1 MKKILIPL
9 GMLLLTPSVHAQLS
23 NTENYIYTKTYLDY
37 NGTIATKSSETVQY
51 FDGLG
56 RPKQVVNVKASPLGR
71 DVVTH
76 IEYDG
81 FGRQTMDYLPVP
93 QSGTLN
99 GGIAAS
105 PLANATQ
112 PGIYGSEKIYSERT
126 LESSPLDRLLE
137 QRQVGSDWAN
147 KPVRFQ
153 YEANTT
159 TDYVRKYETSTT
171 WVEGRTQTTVQ
182 LLQYFLPNQLYK
194 NTVTDEDG
202 NKTIEFKNGKGQV
215 LLVRKALN
223 ATENADTYY
232 VYNEYDQLA
241 YVIPPL
247 ASAPTVESST
257 MENLYY
263 QYRYDGKN
271 HLVEKKLPGKGWEYM
286 VYDKQDRLV
295 ATRDANLRAKGQWL
309 YTKYDQFSRPCITG
323 ICTGGERIAEQ
334 TLADAVS
341 SNNLKSIDY
350 VFFPWQGMDVYYNY
364 PGTTYPSSDKWV
376 DMLSVNYY
384 DFVPGY
390 SFNPS
395 FPTNILGEPTISG
408 TPNAD
413 GISTKGL
420 AVLSI
425 VKNIE
430 DNSWTKN
437 YSYYDKK
444 GRVIGTHSINHLG
457 GYTKTESRLDFAG
470 AAQNTVTT
478 HLRRA
483 GEPEVTVKESFA
495 YDNQNRLLRR
505 YHQVDYWPE
514 QLLVENSYNELSQL
528 KNKTVGS
535 NLQSID
541 YAYNIRGWLTDINKN
556 DMPISN
562 LNGKLFSYKI
572 KYNQK
577 NGTTNP
583 DMGFF
588 VGKNVKPMY
597 NGNIVEVDWR
607 AVESLGANPP
617 LEPKRYGY
625 AYDGL
630 NRLTAGY
637 YQNPNNPWSKEH
649 TETMDYDLNGNITKL
664 YRTSAMNGTTAMVI
678 DDLVYNYGPP
688 TSLGNRLLDV
698 RDNQHNKA
706 GYEGGGNTIS
716 YDANGNLI
724 NMLDKQITG
733 ISYNFLNLPRTLDIG
748 YGTITSQI
756 RTNYRADGIKL
767 RKENMQT
774 SVGFAGTSWTKE
786 ITDYLDGF
794 QYLNK
799 ISSATTT
806 GVFSRKTAFALEEEA
821 FSMASCV
828 VMPPVSDDIGEI
840 INSPNHP
847 ELQFFPTA
855 EGFYD
860 YQKKMYIY
868 QYKDHLGNVRV
879 NFGRNSTGVLEITDA
894 NDYYPFG
901 MNHLKTGNAFFG
913 VGSYKNYKYNS
924 KELQETG
931 MYDYGWRQYMPD
943 IGRWMQLDP
952 LIKDL
957 DFTFDPNNIDDDDD
971 DEVVSAIET
980 TLGNGGGIFNPD
992 NLSPYSYGYNNPIK
1006 FDDPD
1011 GRCPTCIVGALVGG
1025 LTDYGMQVAANYLD
1039 PDVKNKWT
1047 DNISYSSIALSAAEG
1062 ALTQGGSAIRKAAIK
1077 TTVMVAKNTVE
1088 WNSKGFKAETNVRN
1102 IAKNTL
1108 VDAAAGGAAKKA
1120 GSLVKTAKLDKIAN
1134 KVNLNSNTK
1143 AKNFVQKATGL
1154 SSRTSSSISKKVDV
1168 KGISKQLSNGIKN
1181 VTNKSAE
1188 NAINART
1195 KTTVDNIKKKTD
1207 E

>member
-1 MKKILIPL
+1 MKKIIIPI
-9 GMLLLTPSVHAQLS
+9 GALLMMSTVHAQVQLPS
-23 NTENYIYTKTYLDY
+23 GLTGVTNENYIYTRTYLEAKTQSDA
-37 NGTIATKSSETVQY
+37 NAKQIQGVQY

-56 RPKQVVNVKASPLGR
+56 RPKQIVNMKASPLGR
-71 DVVTH
+71 DVVTQ
-76 IEYDG
+76 IVYDG
-81 FGRQTMDYLPVP
+81 FGRQVLDYLPVP
-93 QSGTLN
+93 QGGTSN
-99 GGIAAS
+99 GAIVTDPLSNAS
-105 PLANATQ
+105 Q
-112 PGIYGSEKIYSERT
+112 PGIYGSEKIYSEKI

-171 WVEGRTQTTVQ
+171 WVEDRTQTTVQ

-247 ASAPTVESST
+247 ASAPTVEPST

-271 HLVEKKLPGKGWEYM
+271 RLVEKKLPGKGWEYM

-390 SFNPS
+390 GFNPS

-457 GYTKTESRLDFAG
+457 GYTKTESRLDFSG

-483 GEPEVTVKESFA
+483 GEAEVAVKERFE
-495 YDNQNRLLRR
+495 YDNQNRLLRH
-505 YHQVDYWPE
+505 YHQVDFWPE

-528 KNKTVGS
+528 KNKTVGNS
-535 NLQSID
+535 LQSID
-541 YAYNIRGWLTDINKN
+541 YAYNIRGWMTDINPAQMSLS
-556 DMPISN
+556 D
-562 LNGKLFSYKI
+562 LGGKLFSYKI

-649 TETMDYDLNGNITKL
+649 TETMDYDLNGNITNL
-664 YRTSAMNGTTAMVI
+664 YRTSVMNGTTAEVI
-678 DDLVYNYGPP
+678 DDLVYNYGPA
-688 TSLGNRLLDV
+688 TSPGNRLLDV
-698 RDNQHNKA
+698 KDNRHNKA

-716 YDANGNLI
+716 YDPNGNMI

-748 YGTITSQI
+748 HDPITSQVK
-756 RTNYRADGIKL
+756 TNYSADGVKL

-774 SVGFAGTSWTKE
+774 SIGVAGTSWTKE

-799 ISSATTT
+799 TSSGA
-806 GVFSRKTAFALEEEA
+806 VEMFSRETTFALEQQA
-821 FSMASCV
+821 FSMASRV
-828 VMPPVSDDIGEI
+828 VIPPTGGDGGGI
-840 INSPNHP
+840 IKNPHNP

-868 QYKDHLGNVRV
+868 QYRDHLGNVRV
-879 NFGRNSTGVLEITDA
+879 SFGRNNVGALEITDA

-913 VGSYKNYKYNS
+913 VGSYKNYKYNG

-931 MYDYGWRQYMPD
+931 MYDYGARMYMPD
-943 IGRWMQLDP
+943 IARWGV
-952 LIKDL
+952 
-957 DFTFDPNNIDDDDD
+957 ID
-971 DEVVSAIET
+971 ELAEKFSSHSPYNYVVSDPI
-980 TLGNGGGIFNPD
+980 NGI
-992 NLSPYSYGYNNPIK
+992 
-1006 FDDPD
+1006 DPD
-1011 GRCPTCIVGALVGG
+1011 GRDVIFLADSKAVPLAGHGAVIIGNEKDG
-1025 LTDYGMQVAANYLD
+1025 WYYYSMNGTGEGSSPYG
-1039 PDVKNKWT
+1039 
-1047 DNISYSSIALSAAEG
+1047 E
-1062 ALTQGGSAIRKAAIK
+1062 
-1077 TTVMVAKNTVE
+1077 AKNADIGTFL
-1088 WNSKGFKAETNVRN
+1088 G
-1102 IAKNTL
+1102 
-1108 VDAAAGGAAKKA
+1108 
-1120 GSLVKTAKLDKIAN
+1120 
-1134 KVNLNSNTK
+1134 
-1143 AKNFVQKATGL
+1143 TGL
-1154 SSRTSSSISKKVDV
+1154 SPKQAMLKANIINPNPGEKHHYDKFTTVKTTQEEDV
-1168 KGISKQLSNGIKN
+1168 KIKEAAAKAAGAKKYCVIGQSCATVMLDSLNKIIDIRSNNAWYVPKVIDPAPNNIMNYFNKEKVGGINFLNRFFLP
-1181 VTNKSAE
+1181 VNKE
-1188 NAINART
+1188 IQTR
-1195 KTTVDNIKKKTD
+1195 KVGKLEVGPVTD
-1207 E
+1207 EKGVEYY